1 MEILIMEA
9 NKIAKNAKSIV
20 LDNGIELTYCELGEK
35 NREVM
40 VSGAF
45 YFHTFLPVMEAM
57 AERFH
62 VYCVVMRFDGP
73 TAQVNKDGSVN
84 WGRQWGEDL
93 YQFAKT
99 MGIDKFHYVGKCHG
113 TIPGWYMIKE
123 HPEMLETFCSFYM
136 APHLCPRNSEQW
148 IEIPKKDGPM
158 GLLSRSIRK
167 QERIPIK
174 LDEVKTL
181 GAAGGPEAGAA
192 SEAGSYGD
200 APQLLWDTL
209 EECEAA
215 MRSIQTPILLLFGTE
230 DILFQDYYDSNMKAM
245 QIIPG
250 VKAVLLQGERHLME
264 MDCPDR
270 MASEAMFFIDESR
283 KNY

>member
-1 MEILIMEA
+1 
-9 NKIAKNAKSIV
+9 
-20 LDNGIELTYCELGEK
+20 
-35 NREVM
+35 
-40 VSGAF
+40 
-45 YFHTFLPVMEAM
+45 
-57 AERFH
+57 
-62 VYCVVMRFDGP
+62 
-73 TAQVNKDGSVN
+73 
-84 WGRQWGEDL
+84 
-93 YQFAKT
+93 
-99 MGIDKFHYVGKCHG
+99 
-113 TIPGWYMIKE
+113 
-123 HPEMLETFCSFYM
+123 
-136 APHLCPRNSEQW
+136 
-148 IEIPKKDGPM
+148 M

-167 QERIPIK
+167 QERIPFK
-174 LDEVKTL
+174 LDEIKTL
-181 GAAGGPEAGAA
+181 GAAGGPEAGAN

-264 MDCPDR
+264 MDCPER

-283 KNY
+283 KKY